1 MHMSENE
8 RKNLE
13 RNMHCRELTMISYIQ
28 DDPPMILDIS
38 KVIKVH

>member
-1 MHMSENE
+1 MHVWEWE
-8 RKNLE
+8 KEFRE
-13 RNMHCRELTMISYIQ
+13 EELTMISYIQ